1 MPSVPSEESQNFIQP
16 PPLAKLS
23 AIIASVG
30 LAQNL
35 SAIRALGCEGI
46 QKGHMALHE
55 KNLEMMRQ
63 YDHLPSI
70 SVVENQNTEN

>member
-1 MPSVPSEESQNFIQP
+1 MGYPSSDR
-16 PPLAKLS
+16 LS

-35 SAIRALGCEGI
+35 SALRALSCEGI

-55 KNLEMMRQ
+55 RNLEMLRR
-63 YDHLPSI
+63 YDDIGSKI
-70 SVVENQNTEN
+70 